1 MDWKNGRKL
10 TDPQE
15 FKDVKDMFFAI
26 DYDYTSPDRATNEEL
41 MELQS
46 KRNRSKRNQA
56 R

>member
-1 MDWKNGRKL
+1 MEWKNGRKL

-26 DYDYTSPDRATNEEL
+26 DYPLGETPNDEL
-41 MELQS
+41 MEVQA
-46 KRNRSKRNQA
+46 KRNRSKLNQA